1 MSSFSPVR
9 HYKNWKNWKA
19 TTDIEAQAEQL
30 RVQEMRVNWKTGK
43 QKRKWAGQTL
53 SLSVWSK
60 SEDADDDDDVEVDDD
75 EVVAVAGDWR

>member
-1 MSSFSPVR
+1 
-9 HYKNWKNWKA
+9 
-19 TTDIEAQAEQL
+19 
-30 RVQEMRVNWKTGK
+30 MRVNWKTGK

-60 SEDADDDDDVEVDDD
+60 SEDADDEVDDDEADDD